1 MHLFKNFSEMSP
13 NLVSGL
19 IMLWA
24 ENILCFLVFILAMLL
39 VGSKFPDQRSN
50 SGPLQGEHGVLTRDF
65 PREHTLHDFSPFENV
80 LRSVAKN
87 VDSLGG
93 RSLNCCLGECPGS
106 ITETQRAP
114 GIAPSRK
121 HHRDPAGPGPCSS
134 LWTLFWF
141 SVPVSQQLLRG
152 TCWKLPL

>member
-1 MHLFKNFSEMSP
+1 MSP
-13 NLVSGL
+13 NLVPGL
-19 IMLWA
+19 ITLWA

-50 SGPLQGEHGVLTRDF
+50 SGPLQGEHGVLTREF

-87 VDSLGG
+87 VDSLGA
-93 RSLNCCLGECPGS
+93 RSLNCCCGWMSRKHDRDPAGPGV
-106 ITETQRAP
+106 
-114 GIAPSRK
+114 APSRK
-121 HHRDPAGPGPCSS
+121 HHRDPAGPEPCSS
-134 LWTLFWF
+134 VWTLFWS
-141 SVPVSQQLLRG
+141 SVPVSHQLLRG